1 MRARVEPTV
10 RLLPGTGCRG
20 RLPARGHV
28 SPRLLPRQLAR
39 PARGHLRTLA
49 YEITVAEARERER
62 IALGLHDEIGQFL
75 TLARLKLGALRDSP
89 PGVEASELLDEI
101 ASLLA
106 QASHATRSATF
117 DLSSPVLR
125 LGLEQALRSLA
136 DRLAAD
142 SRLQVIFDGALPPLH
157 LPEAVQAVV
166 FRGVRE
172 LCLNVQKHA
181 HAARVSISAW
191 GDGRSLKLCVADDG
205 VGFRTDASRGVFSRT
220 GGFGLASTQAQIQA
234 IGGRLEISSCAGL
247 GTRITILLPNAVNA
261 AVKAAG

>member
-1 MRARVEPTV
+1 MRTRVEPSV
-10 RLLPGTGCRG
+10 RLQPGAGCRG
-20 RLPARGHV
+20 CRPARGRIR
-28 SPRLLPRQLAR
+28 PRPLPRQLAR
-39 PARGHLRTLA
+39 PARSHLRTLA

-89 PGVEASELLDEI
+89 PGDEATALLDEI
-101 ASLLA
+101 GALLA
-106 QASHATRSATF
+106 QASRAARSATF

-142 SRLQVIFDGALPPLH
+142 SRLQVSFDGAMPPLS
-157 LPEAVQAVV
+157 LPEAVLAVV

-181 HAARVSISAW
+181 HAARVSITAW
-191 GDGRSLKLCVADDG
+191 CDGRCLKVCVADDG
-205 VGFRTDASRGVFSRT
+205 VGFRIDASRGVFSRT

-234 IGGRLEISSCAGL
+234 IGGRLEISSAASL
-247 GTRITILLPNAVNA
+247 GTRITILLPNAVGA
-261 AVKAAG
+261 AALGAA